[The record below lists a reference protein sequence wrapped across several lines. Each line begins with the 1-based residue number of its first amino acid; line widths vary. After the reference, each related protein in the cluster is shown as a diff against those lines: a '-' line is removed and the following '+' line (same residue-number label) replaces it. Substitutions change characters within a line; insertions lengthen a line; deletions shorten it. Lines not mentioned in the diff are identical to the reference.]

1 MVASI
6 VFGSSIRQVRPT
18 LSYWIEFMEVCI
30 SLEGRTKCSGG
41 LLWGS
46 IGVIMGE
53 RIKNRLRRS
62 IVVAQT

>member
-1 MVASI
+1 MLWR
-6 VFGSSIRQVRPT
+6 VF
-18 LSYWIEFMEVCI
+18 M
-30 SLEGRTKCSGG
+30 GG
-41 LLWGS
+41 